1 MLSRVIGGVFRCGS
15 CCLVFK
21 SQVTAE
27 KDRAF
32 TKAVFNFIGRFRK
45 APTNLRINRRLL
57 SSILLILRTRIER
70 SRIERSRIEERF
82 LNHLVFFEM
91 RHGDADQTHAHPRLP
106 YLRKHA
112 RDFRHEHMLVIVLS
126 AKLRLTAFRCA
137 VGKTKLKSKRRPLE
151 SIFTKSTRN
160 FGRKH
165 IRRVFYRVEGN
176 EVLRKRHLARN
187 RLHGFILLHGSCIN
201 TQASHAHHFA
211 VLAIY

>member
-1 MLSRVIGGVFRCGS
+1 MLSRVIGGVFRCSS

-57 SSILLILRTRIER
+57 SSTLLILRTRT
-70 SRIERSRIEERF
+70 ERSRIEERF

-91 RHGDADQTHAHPRLP
+91 RHSDADQTHTHPRLP
-106 YLRKHA
+106 YLRNHA
-112 RDFRHEHMLVIVLS
+112 PDFRHEHMFVIVLS
-126 AKLRLTAFRCA
+126 AKLRLAAFRCA

-151 SIFTKSTRN
+151 TIFTKPTCN
-160 FGRKH
+160 FGREH
-165 IRRVFYRVEGN
+165 IRRVFYRVESN
-176 EVLRKRHLARN
+176 EVLRKRHLVRN
-187 RLHGFILLHGSCIN
+187 GLHGFILLHGSCIN

-211 VLAIY
+211 ILAVY